1 MIAISRHEE
10 QLKLPLDRRGFLRRE
25 CATCHRQFKL
35 RWREHDAVLVSRRLG
50 AVLPHVNGDE
60 LAAPTPGRHC
70 PYCSSQAEADEW
82 WTEEQR
88 LFLSRKAAAIG
99 EEIRFEQLRQVE
111 RTLALNP
118 YPTFL
123 PVAPTPFRYMVRP
136 DPDDMRVIPLV
147 CCNEEVKVRDSW
159 KGGIHCPFC
168 GVEHMLQGNGGSQ
181 AM

>member
-1 MIAISRHEE
+1 MIAISRQEE

-25 CATCHRQFKL
+25 CPTCHRQFKL
-35 RWREHDAVLVSRRLG
+35 RWREKDAVLVIRRLG

-60 LAAPTPGRHC
+60 VQTAPVRRHC
-70 PYCSSQAEADEW
+70 PYCASHADADEW

-111 RTLALNP
+111 RTLAHNP

-123 PVAPTPFRYMVRP
+123 AVAPSPFRYSVRP
-136 DPDDMRVIPLV
+136 DPDDMRVMPLV

-168 GVEHMLQGNGGSQ
+168 GVEHTIKPPGGASS
-181 AM
+181 